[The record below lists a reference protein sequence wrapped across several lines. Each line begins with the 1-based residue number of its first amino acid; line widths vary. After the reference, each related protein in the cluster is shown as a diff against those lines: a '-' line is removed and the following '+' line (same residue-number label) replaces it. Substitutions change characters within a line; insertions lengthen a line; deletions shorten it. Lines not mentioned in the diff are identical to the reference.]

1 MIHQI
6 FHNLQLGF
14 KGFKCNVC
22 HYITAH
28 YIIVCESLHCL
39 CGFQNPRNGPYSKC
53 MAQAQ
58 NYPAQQC
65 HPARNHR
72 NNQCLQV
79 CKSLQNP
86 QAEWYLFDSSI
97 LRYTIISRQSMHKL
111 TKSWPSIYY
120 IRHIVI
126 IVYLMYCIHL
136 HTIEPLILI
145 YPYFHLIKPSPD
157 LFWAHAVVKP
167 LHALNLLVPRITH
180 VDKWW

>member
-1 MIHQI
+1 
-6 FHNLQLGF
+6 
-14 KGFKCNVC
+14 
-22 HYITAH
+22 
-28 YIIVCESLHCL
+28 
-39 CGFQNPRNGPYSKC
+39 

-65 HPARNHR
+65 HPAKDHR

-79 CKSLQNP
+79 RKSLQNP
-86 QAEWYLFDSSI
+86 QAEWYLLNSSI

-111 TKSWPSIYY
+111 TKSWPSVY
-120 IRHIVI
+120 IRILYSPYSDHCLLNV
-126 IVYLMYCIHL
+126 L
-136 HTIEPLILI
+136 HTFAYYWTLILI

-180 VDKWW
+180 VDKWWYMINVKHPWRNTRMSLDYLEIFGWLLYMMG